1 MSIEY
6 AILGFL
12 NQAPQTGYD
21 LKKLIVDSETLYWSG
36 SNNQIYRS
44 LVRLHEDGL
53 VTRKVEYQEDNPARK
68 IYTITDRGQEALRA
82 WLASEPELPD
92 LKNHFLIRLMWADQ
106 LAPAEFHSLLD
117 RYETELAQRLAMAG
131 ERARR
136 GSPLPPATARG
147 QLLRQRIAENWIR
160 FYKTQLDWVRGLRRE
175 LTEENGPQE

>member
-53 VTRKVEYQEDNPARK
+53 VTREVEYQEDNPARK
-68 IYTITDRGQEALRA
+68 IYTITERGQEALQT
-82 WLASEPELPD
+82 WLASDPELPD
-92 LKNHFLIRLMWADQ
+92 LKNYFLIRLMWADQ
-106 LAPAEFHSLLD
+106 LAPAALDSLLE
-117 RYETELAQRLAMAG
+117 RYETELEQRLAMAR
-131 ERARR
+131 EQARR
-136 GSPLPPATARG
+136 GSSLPPATARG
-147 QLLRQRIAENWIR
+147 QLLRQRIAENWIA
-160 FYKTQLDWVRGLRRE
+160 FYETQLNWVRNLKRE
-175 LTEENGPQE
+175 LDENNE